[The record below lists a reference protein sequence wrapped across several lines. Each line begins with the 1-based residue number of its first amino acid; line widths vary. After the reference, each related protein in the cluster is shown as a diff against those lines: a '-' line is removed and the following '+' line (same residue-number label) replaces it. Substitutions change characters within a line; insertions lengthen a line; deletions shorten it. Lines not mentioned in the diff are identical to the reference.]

1 MEVIEDLQICLP
13 VKFHDFSISSLGVMI
28 FLSKQLFPDEVW
40 TELDLGVFGEN
51 IEALWDSRNYKRFV
65 VLFISFL
72 DW

>member
-1 MEVIEDLQICLP
+1 MP

-28 FLSKQLFPDEVW
+28 FLSKQLFLDEVW

>member
-1 MEVIEDLQICLP
+1 MEVIEDLPICLP
-13 VKFHDFSISSLGVMI
+13 VKFHDFSISSLG
-28 FLSKQLFPDEVW
+28 
-40 TELDLGVFGEN
+40 DLGVFGES

>member
-1 MEVIEDLQICLP
+1 
-13 VKFHDFSISSLGVMI
+13 MI